1 MTANLIRR
9 LPFAVP
15 LLLVCTTLAAQ
26 GQARPSAGARAAGGV
41 SARALQAH
49 VGFLA
54 DDALEGRT
62 TGSRGAAV
70 AAQYIAAQFRR
81 LGLAPAGDSGSY
93 FHALPL
99 ASRRVEPT
107 LHASGEGAGELR
119 WLDDYVLVPRLADS
133 VNAVAGDVVFVGHGI
148 VSPSRNW
155 DDYKGADV
163 RGKIVLVLQGD
174 PDSTVFDRRM
184 GRPWNAVREKV
195 EVAVRRGAAGLLV
208 IRRPEPAAWEA
219 IRSLGQER
227 LGLIYQDGLAYW
239 GWVRDSAAAR
249 LVASSGRSLEELAA
263 DASRREFTPVP
274 LPIRLDATLR
284 ASSRPVPAV
293 NVLAKL
299 PGRGPRGGESLV
311 VGAHYDH
318 EGIGRPENG
327 DSIYNG
333 AEDNASGTAA
343 MLGAAEGIARS
354 GARPSRTIVFAAFT
368 GEEEGLL
375 GSEALVLAPPA
386 AVGKVVGMVNADYL
400 NLYGR
405 TRDIGTLGS
414 DLSTLGEAL
423 AGAARAESLTVRVD
437 PDDIARSRFFRSD
450 NYPFARAGIPAIR
463 IVNGVD
469 YVGRPAEWGREQ
481 RERYRNER
489 YHQPDDQLADWMSVE
504 GLAQQAR
511 VVARMLL
518 ALAEGPRRPAWQPTS
533 DFAVSGER

>member
-1 MTANLIRR
+1 MTANLFRR

-15 LLLVCTTLAAQ
+15 LLFCATLDAQSPPRPGAA
-26 GQARPSAGARAAGGV
+26 ARAAGGV
-41 SARALQAH
+41 SARPLQAH
-49 VGFLA
+49 LGFLA
-54 DDALEGRT
+54 DDALEGRA

-81 LGLAPAGDSGSY
+81 LGLEPAGDSGSY

-99 ASRRVEPT
+99 ALRRVEPR
-107 LHASGEGAGELR
+107 LQASGEGAGELHP
-119 WLDDYVLVPRLADS
+119 LDDYVLVPRLADS
-133 VNAVAGDVVFVGHGI
+133 VNTVAGDVVFVGHGI
-148 VSPSRNW
+148 VSPSRSWN
-155 DDYKGADV
+155 DYKDADV
-163 RGKIVLVLQGD
+163 RGKIVLVLPGD

-184 GRPWNAVREKV
+184 GRPWSSVREKV
-195 EVAVRRGAAGLLV
+195 EVAIGRGAAGLLV
-208 IRRPEPAAWEA
+208 IQRPESAPWEV
-219 IRSLGQER
+219 IRTLGDER

-249 LVASSGRSLEELAA
+249 LVVSSGRSLTELAA
-263 DASRREFTPVP
+263 DARRREFAPVP

-284 ASSRPVPAV
+284 TSSRAVPAL
-293 NVLAKL
+293 NVLARL
-299 PGRGPRGGESLV
+299 PGRGARAAESV
-311 VGAHYDH
+311 VFGAHYDH

-343 MLGAAEGIARS
+343 LLGVAEGIARS
-354 GARPSRTIVFAAFT
+354 GARPSRTLVFAAFI
-368 GEEEGLL
+368 GEEKGLL

-405 TRDIGTLGS
+405 TRDIGTLGN
-414 DLSTLGEAL
+414 DLSTLGDAL
-423 AGAARAESLTVRVD
+423 AAAARAESLSVRVD
-437 PDDIARSRFFRSD
+437 PDDIARFRFFRSD

-469 YVGRPAEWGREQ
+469 YVGQPAEWGREQ
-481 RERYRNER
+481 RQRYWNER

-518 ALAEGPRRPAWQPTS
+518 ALADAPRAPAWKAGA